1 VSQPSVTSQPQRPD
15 QGRELAAPTVLVVDD
30 EESFHR
36 NIAKYLGA
44 YRRINAYT
52 GWQALEALSKH
63 HVDVVLL
70 DLNLPDTTGFHV
82 LEQIRKERDDIEVIM
97 CTAHSEIRNAVEA
110 VKKGAFDFLV
120 KSYENYQNIHE
131 HIRRALEYR
140 RTKRELLESRTHK
153 NWLREAFQ
161 LLENTR
167 SDMLSL
173 VVRLARR
180 VADTPL
186 TVLIEGESG
195 VGKEVLAR
203 YIHSRSDR
211 ADGPFVTVN
220 VSAVPPTLLGSYWFG
235 HVKGAFTGA
244 DRTNIGK
251 FELADGGTLFLDE
264 VGELDPEAQLKLLRV
279 LQEREIERLGA
290 NEPTPVNVRVLAATN
305 KRLHEEVKFGRFR
318 EDLYFRLNVLHV
330 TVPPL
335 RDRPEDL
342 PELARLLLRK
352 HAGMMGRGESPGL
365 GVGAL
370 EVLRRYD
377 WPGNIRELENLMMRL
392 VALAPRTEIREDDIP
407 PEYWLPT
414 LNQVADDFVARP
426 EGKSNLFYLATQ
438 QFQRYLIRLMIAR
451 SHGNKRL
458 AARAL
463 GISYTTLKDKL
474 REAGEAEA
482 EEAADN
488 VPIRSSQRIAR
499 PSASWP
505 PPDGADATP
514 AGVDPGD
521 GMRGGVKRSHDAA
534 VLAIDDEDTPGGGMA
549 VRRGRSSGSSG
560 HGAHAEE
567 RGVAES
573 TVTRQARER
582 RGRTSGEE

>member
-15 QGRELAAPTVLVVDD
+15 QGKELAAPTVLVVDD

-36 NIAKYLGA
+36 NIAKYLGH

-120 KSYENYQNIHE
+120 KSYENYQNISE

-203 YIHSRSDR
+203 YIHSRSER

-220 VSAVPPTLLGSYWFG
+220 VSAVPATLLGSYWFG

-244 DRTNIGK
+244 ERTNIGK

-264 VGELDPEAQLKLLRV
+264 VGELDGEAQLKLLRV

-342 PELARLLLRK
+342 PELARLLLHK

-377 WPGNIRELENLMMRL
+377 WPGNVRELENLMMRM

-474 REAGEAEA
+474 REVGDVDA
-482 EEAADN
+482 EEAEQVSA
-488 VPIRSSQRIAR
+488 RASQRIPR

-505 PPDGADATP
+505 PPEIGSGDDDGSGDVRVSTVGAANGGDSDEGAPAVDTP
-514 AGVDPGD
+514 ARRERTSAGNGSDERNAAEAPAS
-521 GMRGGVKRSHDAA
+521 RS
-534 VLAIDDEDTPGGGMA
+534 G
-549 VRRGRSSGSSG
+549 
-560 HGAHAEE
+560 
-567 RGVAES
+567 
-573 TVTRQARER
+573 RER
-582 RGRTSGEE
+582 RGRIPGED

>member
-1 VSQPSVTSQPQRPD
+1 VSTQVQTP
-15 QGRELAAPTVLVVDD
+15 GHGKEFAAPTVLVVDD

-36 NIAKYLGA
+36 NIAKYLGN

-63 HVDVVLL
+63 HVDIVLL
-70 DLNLPDTTGFHV
+70 DLNLPDTTGFHI

-120 KSYENYQNIHE
+120 KSYENYQNISE

-153 NWLREAFQ
+153 NWLREAFT
-161 LLENTR
+161 LLESSH

-173 VVRLARR
+173 VIRLARR

-220 VSAVPPTLLGSYWFG
+220 VSAVPATLLGSYWFG

-264 VGELDPEAQLKLLRV
+264 VGELDGEAQLKLLRV

-305 KRLHEEVKFGRFR
+305 KRLHDEVKFGRFR

-352 HAGMMGRGESPGL
+352 HAGLMGRGDAPKL
-365 GVGAL
+365 GDGAL
-370 EVLRRYD
+370 DVLRRYD
-377 WPGNIRELENLMMRL
+377 WPGNIRELENLMMRM
-392 VALAPRTEIREDDIP
+392 VALAPRAEIREDDIP

-414 LNQVADDFVARP
+414 LNQVADEYVARSDA
-426 EGKSNLFYLATQ
+426 KANLFYLATQ

-474 REAGEAEA
+474 REAGEGES
-482 EEAADN
+482 EEGGEQSA
-488 VPIRSSQRIAR
+488 IRTSQRIVRA
-499 PSASWP
+499 SSWP
-505 PPDGADATP
+505 PPDPDAAGSKVASDAAPDADADESDDDEPDLAELVGVADP
-514 AGVDPGD
+514 AGAEASP
-521 GMRGGVKRSHDAA
+521 
-534 VLAIDDEDTPGGGMA
+534 P
-549 VRRGRSSGSSG
+549 SG
-560 HGAHAEE
+560 
-567 RGVAES
+567 
-573 TVTRQARER
+573 ARER
-582 RGRTSGEE
+582 RGRGED

>member
-1 VSQPSVTSQPQRPD
+1 VARPRVTSPPQRPD
-15 QGRELAAPTVLVVDD
+15 QGKELAAPTVLIVDD

-36 NIAKYLGA
+36 NIAKYLGH

-82 LEQIRKERDDIEVIM
+82 LEQIRKERDDVEVIM

-140 RTKRELLESRTHK
+140 RTKRELYESRTHK
-153 NWLREAFQ
+153 NWLREAFT

-203 YIHSRSDR
+203 FIHSRSER
-211 ADGPFVTVN
+211 AEGPFVTVN

-244 DRTNIGK
+244 ERTNIGK

-264 VGELDPEAQLKLLRV
+264 VGELDAEAQLKLLRV

-305 KRLHEEVKFGRFR
+305 KRLHEEVKSGRFR

-352 HAGMMGRGESPGL
+352 HAGMMGRGEAPGL
-365 GVGAL
+365 GHGAL

-377 WPGNIRELENLMMRL
+377 WPGNIRELENLMMRM

-426 EGKSNLFYLATQ
+426 APGDARSSLFYLATQ

-474 REAGEAEA
+474 REVGDVETEAAEGEAALRPSQRVVRPSPWPPESSVA
-482 EEAADN
+482 AAQDGGSAEAAVDA
-488 VPIRSSQRIAR
+488 VAAPGRERGAAEAR
-499 PSASWP
+499 PS
-505 PPDGADATP
+505 
-514 AGVDPGD
+514 
-521 GMRGGVKRSHDAA
+521 RS
-534 VLAIDDEDTPGGGMA
+534 
-549 VRRGRSSGSSG
+549 
-560 HGAHAEE
+560 E
-567 RGVAES
+567 RY
-573 TVTRQARER
+573 R
-582 RGRTSGEE
+582 RGRTLTGED

>member
-1 VSQPSVTSQPQRPD
+1 VSQLRVTSQPQRPD
-15 QGRELAAPTVLVVDD
+15 QGKELAAPTVLVVDD

-36 NIAKYLGA
+36 NIAKYLGH

-153 NWLREAFQ
+153 NWLREAFG

-220 VSAVPPTLLGSYWFG
+220 VSAVPATLLGSYWFG

-244 DRTNIGK
+244 ERTNIGK

-264 VGELDPEAQLKLLRV
+264 VGELDGEAQLKLLRV

-352 HAGMMGRGESPGL
+352 HAGLMGRGEAPGL

-377 WPGNIRELENLMMRL
+377 WPGNIRELENLMMRM

-414 LNQVADDFVARP
+414 LNQVADDYVARP
-426 EGKSNLFYLATQ
+426 EAKANLFYLATQ

-474 REAGEAEA
+474 REAGEGEA
-482 EEAADN
+482 EDADA
-488 VPIRSSQRIAR
+488 IALRTSQRIR

-505 PPDGADATP
+505 PDVAELNGGSNGPADGAGAEGAGDARNAEP
-514 AGVDPGD
+514 ARARPG
-521 GMRGGVKRSHDAA
+521 GTEPPPARGG
-534 VLAIDDEDTPGGGMA
+534 
-549 VRRGRSSGSSG
+549 
-560 HGAHAEE
+560 
-567 RGVAES
+567 
-573 TVTRQARER
+573 RER
-582 RGRTSGEE
+582 RGRTTGDD

>member
-1 VSQPSVTSQPQRPD
+1 VSEPSVTSPPQRPE
-15 QGRELAAPTVLVVDD
+15 QGKELAAPTVLVVDD

-36 NIAKYLGA
+36 NIAKYLGH

-120 KSYENYQNIHE
+120 KSYENYQNISE

-195 VGKEVLAR
+195 VGKGVLAR
-203 YIHSRSDR
+203 YIHSRSER

-220 VSAVPPTLLGSYWFG
+220 VSAVPATLLGSYWFG

-244 DRTNIGK
+244 ERTNIGK

-264 VGELDPEAQLKLLRV
+264 VGELDGEAQLKLLRV

-342 PELARLLLRK
+342 PELARLLLHK

-377 WPGNIRELENLMMRL
+377 WPGNVRELENLMMRM

-474 REAGEAEA
+474 REVGEVDGEEAEQ
-482 EEAADN
+482 
-488 VPIRSSQRIAR
+488 VPARASQRIPR

-505 PPDGADATP
+505 PPDSGAGDDDGAGDGRVSPVGAGNGADSDEHVP
-514 AGVDPGD
+514 AVEAPARRERTSAGNGSDERNAAEAPAS
-521 GMRGGVKRSHDAA
+521 RS
-534 VLAIDDEDTPGGGMA
+534 
-549 VRRGRSSGSSG
+549 
-560 HGAHAEE
+560 
-567 RGVAES
+567 
-573 TVTRQARER
+573 ARER
-582 RGRTSGEE
+582 RGRIPGED

>member
-1 VSQPSVTSQPQRPD
+1 MSQPSVTSQPQRPE
-15 QGRELAAPTVLVVDD
+15 QGKELAAPTVLVVDD

-36 NIAKYLGA
+36 NIAKYLGH

-70 DLNLPDTTGFHV
+70 DLNLPDTTGFQV

-153 NWLREAFQ
+153 NWLREAFH

-203 YIHSRSDR
+203 YVHSCSDR

-264 VGELDPEAQLKLLRV
+264 VGELDGDAQLKLLRV

-305 KRLHEEVKFGRFR
+305 KRLHDEVKFGRFR

-352 HAGMMGRGESPGL
+352 HAGMMGRGEAPGL

-426 EGKSNLFYLATQ
+426 EARSNLFHLATQ

-474 REAGEAEA
+474 REAGEVDPEDG
-482 EEAADN
+482 ESS
-488 VPIRSSQRIAR
+488 IRSAARVAR

-505 PPDGADATP
+505 PPDSVDL
-514 AGVDPGD
+514 AGGD
-521 GMRGGVKRSHDAA
+521 ESGEGNGRGGRSSGDVEGPHFRLEDERTAA
-534 VLAIDDEDTPGGGMA
+534 ESPSARSGRE
-549 VRRGRSSGSSG
+549 RRGRSSS
-560 HGAHAEE
+560 ED
-567 RGVAES
+567 
-573 TVTRQARER
+573 
-582 RGRTSGEE
+582 

>member
-1 VSQPSVTSQPQRPD
+1 VSEPIVTSQPQRPD
-15 QGRELAAPTVLVVDD
+15 QGKELAAPTVLIVDD

-36 NIAKYLGA
+36 NIAKYLGH

-63 HVDVVLL
+63 HIDVVLL

-153 NWLREAFQ
+153 NWLREAFH

-211 ADGPFVTVN
+211 AEGPFVTVN
-220 VSAVPPTLLGSYWFG
+220 VSAVPASLLGSYWFG

-244 DRTNIGK
+244 ERTNLGK

-264 VGELDPEAQLKLLRV
+264 VGELDGEAQLKLLRV

-305 KRLHEEVKFGRFR
+305 KRLHEEVKIGRFR

-352 HAGMMGRGESPGL
+352 HAGMMGRGEAPGL
-365 GVGAL
+365 GHGAL

-377 WPGNIRELENLMMRL
+377 WPGNIRELENLMMRM

-426 EGKSNLFYLATQ
+426 AEGKSNLFFLATQ
-438 QFQRYLIRLMIAR
+438 QFQRYLIRLLIAR

-474 REAGEAEA
+474 RETGDTETEDGGDQATA
-482 EEAADN
+482 
-488 VPIRSSQRIAR
+488 IRTGQRAR
-499 PSASWP
+499 STSSWP
-505 PPDGADATP
+505 PPDVAGLGHGEDRGFNGGDGTSARDEDVTE
-514 AGVDPGD
+514 GVDVPDIDVGGAPARD
-521 GMRGGVKRSHDAA
+521 LAGGVVDARR
-534 VLAIDDEDTPGGGMA
+534 LAGSPPTRPARD
-549 VRRGRSSGSSG
+549 RRGRSSG
-560 HGAHAEE
+560 ED
-567 RGVAES
+567 
-573 TVTRQARER
+573 
-582 RGRTSGEE
+582 

>member
-1 VSQPSVTSQPQRPD
+1 
-15 QGRELAAPTVLVVDD
+15 
-30 EESFHR
+30 
-36 NIAKYLGA
+36 

-82 LEQIRKERDDIEVIM
+82 LEQIRKERDDIEIIM

-153 NWLREAFQ
+153 NWMREAFH

-203 YIHSRSDR
+203 YIHSRSER

-220 VSAVPPTLLGSYWFG
+220 VSAVPASLLGSYWFG

-264 VGELDPEAQLKLLRV
+264 VGELDGEAQLKLLRV

-370 EVLRRYD
+370 DVLRRYD

-414 LNQVADDFVARP
+414 LNQIADDFVARP
-426 EGKSNLFYLATQ
+426 EGKNLFHLATQ

-474 REAGEAEA
+474 REAGDTEPEEAEQ
-482 EEAADN
+482 AAL
-488 VPIRSSQRIAR
+488 RASQRIPR

-505 PPDGADATP
+505 PSDVAGLAGSDSGQVGGNGVQAPRSGGEHEARGLNGDRDTP
-514 AGVDPGD
+514 AGRTAAGQLERD
-521 GMRGGVKRSHDAA
+521 DARA
-534 VLAIDDEDTPGGGMA
+534 A
-549 VRRGRSSGSSG
+549 
-560 HGAHAEE
+560 
-567 RGVAES
+567 AES
-573 TVTRQARER
+573 PSSRSGR
-582 RGRTSGEE
+582 RGRTTGDD

>member
-1 VSQPSVTSQPQRPD
+1 VTSQPQRPD
-15 QGRELAAPTVLVVDD
+15 HGKELAAPTVLVVDD

-36 NIAKYLGA
+36 NIAKYLGS

-140 RTKRELLESRTHK
+140 RTKRELIESRTQK
-153 NWLREAFQ
+153 NWLREAFS

-211 ADGPFVTVN
+211 AEGPFVAVN
-220 VSAVPPTLLGSYWFG
+220 VSAVPPTLLASYWFG

-264 VGELDPEAQLKLLRV
+264 VGELDGEAQLKLLRV

-305 KRLHEEVKFGRFR
+305 KRLHEEVKLGRFR

-335 RDRPEDL
+335 RDRSEDL

-352 HAGMMGRGESPGL
+352 HAGLMGRGEAPGL

-377 WPGNIRELENLMMRL
+377 WPGNIRELENLMMRM

-426 EGKSNLFYLATQ
+426 EARQNLFYLATQ

-474 REAGEAEA
+474 REVGEGEL
-482 EEAADN
+482 EEGDAAMLRN
-488 VPIRSSQRIAR
+488 SQRSAR

-505 PPDGADATP
+505 PPDIAELG
-514 AGVDPGD
+514 GVDGGD
-521 GMRGGVKRSHDAA
+521 MSRLRTGETDVRRLMAGDAPNGRPDERGIEAGPSRGG
-534 VLAIDDEDTPGGGMA
+534 
-549 VRRGRSSGSSG
+549 
-560 HGAHAEE
+560 
-567 RGVAES
+567 
-573 TVTRQARER
+573 RER
-582 RGRTSGEE
+582 RGRTTGEE

>member
-1 VSQPSVTSQPQRPD
+1 MSQPSVTSQPQRPD
-15 QGRELAAPTVLVVDD
+15 QGKELAAPTVLVVDD

-36 NIAKYLGA
+36 NIAKYLGH

-120 KSYENYQNIHE
+120 KSYENYQNISE

-203 YIHSRSDR
+203 YIHSRSER

-220 VSAVPPTLLGSYWFG
+220 VSAVPASLLGSYWFG

-264 VGELDPEAQLKLLRV
+264 VGELDGEAQLKLLRV

-342 PELARLLLRK
+342 PELARLLLHK

-377 WPGNIRELENLMMRL
+377 WPGNVRELENLMMRM

-474 REAGEAEA
+474 REVGEADA
-482 EEAADN
+482 EEAEQVSTRA
-488 VPIRSSQRIAR
+488 SQRIPR

-505 PPDGADATP
+505 PPEHGSGDDDSGDGRVSPVGAANGADADQAP
-514 AGVDPGD
+514 AVDAPARRERASAGNGSD
-521 GMRGGVKRSHDAA
+521 ERNAAEAPASRS
-534 VLAIDDEDTPGGGMA
+534 G
-549 VRRGRSSGSSG
+549 
-560 HGAHAEE
+560 
-567 RGVAES
+567 
-573 TVTRQARER
+573 RER
-582 RGRTSGEE
+582 RGRIPGED

>member
-1 VSQPSVTSQPQRPD
+1 MSQQRVTSPPQKPD
-15 QGRELAAPTVLVVDD
+15 QGKEPAAPTVLVVDD

-36 NIAKYLGA
+36 NIAKYLGS

-52 GWQALEALSKH
+52 GWQALEALGKH
-63 HVDVVLL
+63 HIDVVLL
-70 DLNLPDTTGFHV
+70 DLNLPDTTGFNV
-82 LEQIRKERDDIEVIM
+82 LEQIRKERDDVEVIM

-153 NWLREAFQ
+153 NWLREAFH

-211 ADGPFVTVN
+211 AEGPFVTVN

-244 DRTNIGK
+244 ERTSIGK

-264 VGELDPEAQLKLLRV
+264 VGELDGEAQLKLLRV

-290 NEPTPVNVRVLAATN
+290 NEPTPVDVRVLAATN

-352 HAGMMGRGESPGL
+352 HAGLMGRGESPGL
-365 GVGAL
+365 AVGAI

-377 WPGNIRELENLMMRL
+377 WPGNVRELENLMMRL

-414 LNQVADDFVARP
+414 LNQVADDFLSRP
-426 EGKSNLFYLATQ
+426 VEGKSNLFHLATQ

-451 SHGNKRL
+451 SHGNRRL

-463 GISYTTLKDKL
+463 GISYTTLKDKM
-474 REAGEAEA
+474 RETGEADSDDGQSA
-482 EEAADN
+482 
-488 VPIRSSQRIAR
+488 IRSGGRGGR

-505 PPDGADATP
+505 PDIGGLDAASEAGQAGETGGDGGAGGDIGETSVAGELGVVADEHGAAGTP
-514 AGVDPGD
+514 AGV
-521 GMRGGVKRSHDAA
+521 A
-534 VLAIDDEDTPGGGMA
+534 VG
-549 VRRGRSSGSSG
+549 
-560 HGAHAEE
+560 
-567 RGVAES
+567 
-573 TVTRQARER
+573 RER
-582 RGRTSGEE
+582 RVRTPGDD